1 MKLRACLLARVST
14 KNLSQESSIDN
25 QIEQLSSLILSMD
38 EFDFNPIED
47 VYYEQFTGT
56 KIVRSTTQKGFN
68 ALMDKLG
75 IEIVDTKNS
84 DIIELSVKTKRNTK
98 RQYDIIFCK
107 STSRFSRSSYKGESV
122 IYLLKELGIDIY
134 YFDLNK
140 RLSQMSDEEIKL
152 YSLIDNKYS
161 KTVAFNHRNSFM
173 IKNRNREILTRNQK
187 FCYERIR
194 KQDKKIYFIKK
205 DEEVIIFNIMKQ
217 LFNSGK
223 GCESIANYLN
233 ENGYTNNLG
242 SKFSKSK
249 VHNILKDPNY
259 CGYEYF
265 YNFENNREYLNLF
278 GTDREYLKNIPKEL
292 DRCSYIEPIESLE
305 EYQERMEEFKK
316 RTIELNGKY
325 GVKQSFSPI
334 SKICICGYCL
344 QNGNGTHHYYSK
356 GSNKNYKIGDR
367 AFICTSKRFSKKYR
381 KIDCKNKAFYETFFY
396 EKMEKKTTTFKIDLL
411 TIYDFSILSLEN
423 LKVHLLLLLDNNFD
437 TSIIELKE
445 EQAQLK
451 DRLKELLVSSVKS
464 NTSLDII
471 KEVQEEIDKRLLE
484 IQNELFYINTLL
496 AQIAMEIDVID
507 SLISTINEYKKDI
520 DRPINVDEML
530 ELIDHIIVIPK
541 GKWQSNSVIFIPISK
556 MEVEVNKLIEEV
568 LNSNLV
574 KLLDKD
580 LINVKENP
588 KTFRKTYLVKNPT
601 QAQKERADILIK
613 EV

>member
-38 EFDFNPIED
+38 EFEFNPNED
-47 VYYEQFTGT
+47 IYYEQFTGT

-84 DIIELSVKTKRNTK
+84 DIIELSVKTKRNTN

-292 DRCSYIEPIESLE
+292 DRCPYIEPIETLE
-305 EYQERMEEFKK
+305 EYQERMEEFNK
-316 RTIELNGKY
+316 RTIELKGKY

-344 QNGNGTHHYYSK
+344 QNGNGTHHYFSK

-367 AFICTSKRFSKKYR
+367 AFICTSKRIAKKYR
-381 KIDCKNKAFYETFFY
+381 VVDCKNKAFYETFFY
-396 EKMEKKTTTFKIDLL
+396 EKMEKQAKVFRVDLSTVYSL
-411 TIYDFSILSLEN
+411 SIQSLEN

-437 TSIIELKE
+437 SSIDELRE
-445 EQAQLK
+445 EQKKLREKQ
-451 DRLKELLVSSVKS
+451 RELLFSNLKS
-464 NTSLDII
+464 DASMEVL
-471 KEVQEEIDKRLLE
+471 KEVQEVIDNRLLE
-484 IQNELFYINTLL
+484 IQNSLFNINTLL
-496 AQIAMEIDVID
+496 AQISMEIDIID
-507 SLISTINEYKKDI
+507 NLISTIKEYDKNI
-520 DRPINVDEML
+520 DRPITVDEML
-530 ELIDHIIVIPK
+530 ELLDHIIVLPK

-556 MEVEVNKLIEEV
+556 MEVEVNKLMEEV

-580 LINVKENP
+580 LIKVKENP
-588 KTFRKTYLVKNPT
+588 KTFRKMYGVKNPT
-601 QAQKERADILIK
+601 KLQKERASLLIK

>member
-38 EFDFNPIED
+38 EFEFNPNED
-47 VYYEQFTGT
+47 IYYEQFTGT

-84 DIIELSVKTKRNTK
+84 DIIELSVKTKRNTN

-292 DRCSYIEPIESLE
+292 DRCPYIEPIETLE
-305 EYQERMEEFKK
+305 EYQERMEEFNK
-316 RTIELNGKY
+316 RTIELKGKY

-344 QNGNGTHHYYSK
+344 QNGNGTHHYFSK

-367 AFICTSKRFSKKYR
+367 AFICTSKRIAKKYR
-381 KIDCKNKAFYETFFY
+381 VVDCKNKAFYETFFY
-396 EKMEKKTTTFKIDLL
+396 EKMEKQAKVFRVDLSTVYSL
-411 TIYDFSILSLEN
+411 SILSLEN

-437 TSIIELKE
+437 SSIDELRE
-445 EQAQLK
+445 EQKKLREKQ
-451 DRLKELLVSSVKS
+451 RELLFSNLKS
-464 NTSLDII
+464 DASMEVL
-471 KEVQEEIDKRLLE
+471 KEVQEVIDNRLLE
-484 IQNELFYINTLL
+484 IQNSLFNINTLL
-496 AQIAMEIDVID
+496 AQISMEIDIID
-507 SLISTINEYKKDI
+507 NLISTIKEYDKNI
-520 DRPINVDEML
+520 DRPITVDEML
-530 ELIDHIIVIPK
+530 ELLDHIIVLPK

-556 MEVEVNKLIEEV
+556 MEVEVNKLMEEV

-580 LINVKENP
+580 LIKVKEHP
-588 KTFRKTYLVKNPT
+588 KTFRKMYGVKNPT
-601 QAQKERADILIK
+601 KLQKERASLLIK